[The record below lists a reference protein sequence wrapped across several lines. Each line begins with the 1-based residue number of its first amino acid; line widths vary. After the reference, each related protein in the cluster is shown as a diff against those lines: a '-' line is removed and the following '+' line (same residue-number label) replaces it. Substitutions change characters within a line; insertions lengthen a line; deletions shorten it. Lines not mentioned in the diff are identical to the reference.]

1 MMESK
6 TTVTKE
12 VNKKNNNMTDYL
24 MQTKDKPFSLS
35 YCSLSTL
42 TSNVR
47 VQALAYW
54 VHYVCMFQSNKHYH
68 S

>member
-1 MMESK
+1 
-6 TTVTKE
+6 
-12 VNKKNNNMTDYL
+12 

-47 VQALAYW
+47 VQAIAYW
-54 VHYVCMFQSNKHYH
+54 VHYACMFRSNPNPNPVI
-68 S
+68 SITTPNALNMSVAEVR